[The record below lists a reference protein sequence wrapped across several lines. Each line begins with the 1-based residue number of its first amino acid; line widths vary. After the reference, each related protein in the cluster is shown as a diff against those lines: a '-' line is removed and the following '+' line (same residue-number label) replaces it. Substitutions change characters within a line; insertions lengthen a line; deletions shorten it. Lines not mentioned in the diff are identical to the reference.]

1 MNSKTITI
9 QKIKMKTSHL
19 KMNKYQEKRRK

>member
-1 MNSKTITI
+1 
-9 QKIKMKTSHL
+9 MKTSHL